1 MGGVLMKVHSSALAK
16 ENLASCCLFKVSLD
30 IMSLHQ
36 VPCAAI
42 LGYGKMADKS
52 IKKGLMWLLDTI
64 ALEYEI
70 ITDRVQKD
78 TAEQRAQEE
87 HYKKERAERVRL
99 IREER
104 WGIDGLEKIS
114 K

>member
-1 MGGVLMKVHSSALAK
+1 MASRVFVLTVGEVLMKVYFCALA
-16 ENLASCCLFKVSLD
+16 EEHLARCFLSKVSLN

-104 WGIDGLEKIS
+104 
-114 K
+114 